1 MLLRELL
8 KENAYRLTNRRNM
21 HEYVPFILKDEESRI
36 CREFDGKQLSVIL
49 DGISRLGE
57 ALAVVLRFVNDDFSV
72 QQRLVRVQ
80 MLSKSLTGEEIA
92 REFTTILSV
101 TYSVR
106 PNNLLGVMRD
116 RASTNGVAM

>member
-8 KENAYRLTNRRNM
+8 KVNAYRLTNRRNM
-21 HEYVPFILKDEESRI
+21 HDYVPFILKDDESRI
-36 CREFDGKQLSVIL
+36 CREIDGKQLSVIL

-80 MLSKSLTGEEIA
+80 ML
-92 REFTTILSV
+92 
-101 TYSVR
+101 
-106 PNNLLGVMRD
+106 
-116 RASTNGVAM
+116 